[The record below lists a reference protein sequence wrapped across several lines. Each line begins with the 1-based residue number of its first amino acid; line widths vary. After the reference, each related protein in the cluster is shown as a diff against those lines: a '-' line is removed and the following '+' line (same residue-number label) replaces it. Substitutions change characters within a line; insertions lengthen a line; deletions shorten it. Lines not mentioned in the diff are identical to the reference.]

1 MSDETK
7 REVFDELL
15 KMFRNSMALTHE
27 EPVILDNDGYDVF
40 GKIEKRYA
48 TALPDETEKQKNCP
62 YCHEPHKLIES
73 ELGNF
78 LRIGM
83 TGGNEW
89 DRIEPK
95 KINGAAMHTCEAVG
109 FDNAEVD
116 DPIVINY
123 CPMCGRRLEGK
134 Q

>member
-1 MSDETK
+1 MSNETK
-7 REVFDELL
+7 RDVLVDAVD
-15 KMFRNSMALTHE
+15 ALADAQASGGNIGHQDANLFMVE
-27 EPVILDNDGYDVF
+27 Y
-40 GKIEKRYA
+40 EK
-48 TALPDETEKQKNCP
+48 ALPDETEKQKNCP

-73 ELGNF
+73 EIGNF

-95 KINGAAMHTCEAVG
+95 KINGAAIHTCEAVG

-134 Q
+134 

>member
-1 MSDETK
+1 MTEK
-7 REVFDELL
+7 V
-15 KMFRNSMALTHE
+15 
-27 EPVILDNDGYDVF
+27 
-40 GKIEKRYA
+40 EKRSNP
-48 TALPDETEKQKNCP
+48 TPFTENQKNCP

-95 KINGAAMHTCEAVG
+95 K
-109 FDNAEVD
+109 
-116 DPIVINY
+116 
-123 CPMCGRRLEGK
+123 
-134 Q
+134 